1 MSYRSTCL
9 IAALIGTSLVTAC
22 APLVPQRGLD
32 HKPQA
37 ELDAAA
43 RIPVFTAGGSAPPAS
58 ATVVGPVEAHSCQ
71 FWEFADSASPEDA
84 IKRLQFAAL
93 EKGANGIIEESHA
106 KDEKNRWAS
115 RCWESYVARGTA
127 VKFDA
132 AVVQAA
138 VAAPS
143 APDPIAAAT
152 PTAAATAVS
161 SGSGSTLVAAGEGR
175 SELMDWIRR
184 LAIPRGNFIAR
195 GPADGNLDWIGIDA
209 EIGAWQVQLPRSTGS
224 TAAISKVTDSGIAL
238 VAGVSRL
245 TLSSRQ
251 LGYEMSA
258 SWTYTAAGTWE
269 MGDRLVRR
277 L

>member
-1 MSYRSTCL
+1 MSYCSTRL
-9 IAALIGTSLVTAC
+9 VAVLVGTSLITAC

-32 HKPQA
+32 RKPQA

-43 RIPVFTAGGSAPPAS
+43 RIPVFTAGGTAPPAS
-58 ATVVGPVEAHSCQ
+58 AVVVGPVEAHSCQ
-71 FWEFADSASPEDA
+71 FWEFADPASPEDA

-115 RCWESYVARGTA
+115 RCWDSYVARGTA
-127 VKFDA
+127 VKFDT

-138 VAAPS
+138 AAAAP
-143 APDPIAAAT
+143 APIAAAP
-152 PTAAATAVS
+152 PTAATAVS
-161 SGSGSTLVAAGEGR
+161 ASSGSTLVTAGEGR
-175 SELMDWIRR
+175 TELMDWIRR

-195 GPADGNLDWIGIDA
+195 GPADGNIDWIGIDA
-209 EIGAWQVQLPRSTGS
+209 EIGAWQVQLPRATGS
-224 TAAISKVTDSGIAL
+224 AAVSSKVTDSGIAL
-238 VAGVSRL
+238 VPGISRL

-269 MGDRLVRR
+269 MSDRLVRR

>member
-1 MSYRSTCL
+1 MSYRSTRL

-43 RIPVFTAGGSAPPAS
+43 RITVFPAGGTVPPAS
-58 ATVVGPVEAHSCQ
+58 AVVIGSVEAHSCQ

-127 VKFDA
+127 VKFDTAVPLA
-132 AVVQAA
+132 AA
-138 VAAPS
+138 AAPLP
-143 APDPIAAAT
+143 A
-152 PTAAATAVS
+152 TAAAAASAVS
-161 SGSGSTLVAAGEGR
+161 TGAGSTLVANGEGR
-175 SELMDWIRR
+175 TELMDWIRR

-209 EIGAWQVQLPRSTGS
+209 EIGAWQVQLPRATGS
-224 TAAISKVTDSGIAL
+224 TAATSKVTDSGIAL
-238 VAGVSRL
+238 VPGISRL

-258 SWTYTAAGTWE
+258 SWTYTAAGTWD
-269 MGDRLVRR
+269 MGDRLLRR
-277 L
+277 LQ